1 MHADDLTLV
10 FLDAYILAC
19 GAAMQAAVS
28 PVATW
33 TAEHS
38 LMINADRSGA
48 ALFCIASH
56 RQSDKD
62 KADHRLGGGKP
73 RVKPHPVRLLGNAT
87 DRLLIFGLHV
97 IAAAEQTVPRC
108 RQPRLDARAG
118 ASQYTMRSF
127 PVGCVHSALHHGGK
141 AIAPCPAPTHLHSLE
156 VRHRDGCTPSLGP
169 RASSK
174 DTSVHLAVNP
184 VPLRRIVGFRAP
196 TQHERPTLLWYV
208 EEVRG
213 AICLEAMP
221 PSILGK
227 AATTIPLPGDAVLKE
242 LRRVFRHMGISRT
255 TSAPLML
262 SSELLPGRCEPQRG
276 GRPPATARQGRPGR
290 CQTIGR

>member
-1 MHADDLTLV
+1 M
-10 FLDAYILAC
+10 
-19 GAAMQAAVS
+19 
-28 PVATW
+28 
-33 TAEHS
+33 
-38 LMINADRSGA
+38 
-48 ALFCIASH
+48 
-56 RQSDKD
+56 RQI
-62 KADHRLGGGKP
+62 P
-73 RVKPHPVRLLGNAT
+73 PVRLLGNAT

-108 RQPRLDARAG
+108 RQLRLGAEAG
-118 ASQYTMRSF
+118 AFQYTMRSF

-196 TQHERPTLLWYV
+196 TQHERLTLLWYV

-213 AICLEAMP
+213 AICLETMP
-221 PSILGK
+221 SSILGK
-227 AATTIPLPGDAVLKE
+227 AATTIPLPRDAVLKE
-242 LRRVFRHMGISRT
+242 LRRVFRHMGISPHHIRASHAEHRIVAWGT
-255 TSAPLML
+255 VSRSGLGVFQPRHAKDTLDDVRRLAVEASCVSL
-262 SSELLPGRCEPQRG
+262 
-276 GRPPATARQGRPGR
+276 
-290 CQTIGR
+290 